1 MRRNFG
7 VQHDL
12 TNISRMAVRKSDIVD
27 RVASATGL
35 TKLETEAV
43 VDGFILTVTNALKQ
57 GESID
62 LRGFGSFR
70 IRRRAPRVARNPK
83 SGERVRVPEQNVPVF
98 VVARGL
104 RREIDDALRTRDLID
119 ADGD

>member
-1 MRRNFG
+1 M
-7 VQHDL
+7 
-12 TNISRMAVRKSDIVD
+12 TKSDIVD
-27 RVASATGL
+27 QVASATGL

-43 VDGFILTVTNALKQ
+43 VDGFLLTVTNALKR
-57 GESID
+57 GGSVD

-104 RREIDDALRTRDLID
+104 RREIDDALRTRDLISVD
-119 ADGD
+119 NDPT

>member
-1 MRRNFG
+1 
-7 VQHDL
+7 
-12 TNISRMAVRKSDIVD
+12 VRKSDIVD
-27 RVASATGL
+27 QVASATGL

-43 VDGFILTVTNALKQ
+43 VDGFLLTVTNALKS
-57 GESID
+57 GEDVD
-62 LRGFGSFR
+62 LRGFGAFK

-104 RREIDDALRTRDLID
+104 RREIDDAIRTRDVL
-119 ADGD
+119 GSGSGGT